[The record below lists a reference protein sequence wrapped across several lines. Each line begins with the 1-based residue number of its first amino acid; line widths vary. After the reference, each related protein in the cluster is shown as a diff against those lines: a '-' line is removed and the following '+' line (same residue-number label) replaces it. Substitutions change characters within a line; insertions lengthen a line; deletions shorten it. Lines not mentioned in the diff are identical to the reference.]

1 MLRRLLAA
9 GALVAS
15 ALVTPAALAVP
26 AHASA
31 SSASASAAANCYT
44 RVGNHWNCITPGA
57 YCPAAAHGKYG
68 YAKVTKKRYK
78 CSYYSSNY
86 SSDGRWHWKRAY

>member
-15 ALVTPAALAVP
+15 ALVAPAALTVP

-31 SSASASAAANCYT
+31 TTAAASCYQ

-78 CSYYSSNY
+78 CSYYSSD
-86 SSDGRWHWKRAY
+86 SRWHWKRAY